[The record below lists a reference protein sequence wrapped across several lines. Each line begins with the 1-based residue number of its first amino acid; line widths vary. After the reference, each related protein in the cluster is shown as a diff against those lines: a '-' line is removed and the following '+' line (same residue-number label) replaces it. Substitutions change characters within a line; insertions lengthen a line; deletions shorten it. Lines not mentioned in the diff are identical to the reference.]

1 MVGRIKPKYGVGVR
15 IAMASTLYAI
25 PSTKRTELDAILQE
39 DRIARQ
45 SQKIRDATTLGGK
58 AGELFVRIE
67 GSDEAIRAAEELLAK
82 IGTKL
87 PPAEAERVLAR
98 LKEEDDSA
106 SAGMG
111 LFFTE

>member
-1 MVGRIKPKYGVGVR
+1 
-15 IAMASTLYAI
+15 MASILFAV
-25 PSTKRTELDAILQE
+25 PSTKRTELDSILRE

-45 SQKIRDATTLGGK
+45 SQKVREAATLGGK
-58 AGELFVRIE
+58 AGELFVLIE
-67 GSDEAIRAAEELLAK
+67 GIQETVQAAEEMLAK

-87 PPAEAERVLAR
+87 PPAECEPLLRR
-98 LKEEDDSA
+98 LKEEDESA